1 MEHSQSLFDNV
12 KVCENCKR
20 PLPYNYTEALC
31 PRCLDMMLFREVK
44 EYIRTHDV
52 NEYDVA
58 QHFNIPLR
66 QVKNWIKEGR
76 IEYKTTETR
85 STIEGLHCQRCG
97 APVSFGTLCPK
108 CLRLL
113 NGSKGYAKGV
123 ETGKQNSKMYHLEGE
138 E

>member
-76 IEYKTTETR
+76 IEDKP
-85 STIEGLHCQRCG
+85 QK
-97 APVSFGTLCPK
+97 PVPP
-108 CLRLL
+108 
-113 NGSKGYAKGV
+113 SKGFTVSAAV
-123 ETGKQNSKMYHLEGE
+123 LLSALVPFVQNAFAC
-138 E
+138 